1 MNIMVWGVW
10 VGGVLVCDVYLIVMG
25 YVWGLNQ
32 KHAGDR
38 GFQKQVFRFH

>member
-1 MNIMVWGVW
+1 M
-10 VGGVLVCDVYLIVMG
+10 LDVYLIVMG

-38 GFQKQVFRFH
+38 GFQKQVFRIIDFVVDWDQSLVTF